1 MQVAQYEMQE
11 VNYLDATCRL
21 QKGGN
26 KGCRLQEA
34 GCRKQDSG
42 SRPQEA
48 KCRGCRSKRYD
59 AEVADTKKQGGEL
72 VGCMKQDLVHRF
84 EEACMK
90 NAEVAG
96 SKKQDAGVAA

>member
-1 MQVAQYEMQE
+1 MQE
-11 VNYLDATCRL
+11 VNSLDATCRL
-21 QKGGN
+21 QKGGH
-26 KGCRLQEA
+26 KGCRLKKQDANIA

-42 SRPQEA
+42 SRPQKA

-72 VGCMKQDLVHRF
+72 SGCMKQDLVHRF

-90 NAEVAG
+90 NSEVAG
-96 SKKQDAGVAA
+96 SKKQDAEVAA